1 MPLTRDFNET
11 IKARAQADP
20 AFRVALL
27 EEALDAFLNN
37 DLETGKLLLRDS
49 VNATVGFEAL
59 GAELHKSPKSL
70 MRMLSDEG
78 NPRADNLFAVVSH
91 LKAHAGPLSACTPRP
106 ARSNAGRCAERIRA
120 TRERVPP
127 PVRRQPPTAPAA
139 RRLRGRAH

>member
-1 MPLTRDFNET
+1 MPLTRDFNEA

-20 AFRVALL
+20 AFRIALL

-37 DLETGKLLLRDS
+37 DLETGKLLLRDY

-91 LKAHAGPLSACTPRP
+91 LKAHEGVSFSVHSSTSP
-106 ARSNAGRCAERIRA
+106 
-120 TRERVPP
+120 
-127 PVRRQPPTAPAA
+127 Q
-139 RRLRGRAH
+139 